1 MQDFQ
6 VQFTTKFTEAFMAMS
21 ATASIHEAQLNMDVN
36 RS

>member
-6 VQFTTKFTEAFMAMS
+6 VQFTTKFTEALMAMS
-21 ATASIHEAQLNMDVN
+21 ATTSIHEAQLNVDIN